1 MSATSP
7 FPDLVPELTARL
19 PDLRGRLSA
28 NASLADL
35 TWFRVGGPAQ
45 VLFVPADEADLA
57 YARAHLP
64 AEIAVTV
71 IGLGSNLIVRDGG
84 VPGVVIRLGKG
95 FGALSVEGTRVLAG
109 AGVPDVKVA
118 RAAADAG
125 LKGLAFLRGI
135 PGAVGGVLRM
145 NGGAYGGETKD
156 ALVSCRAVDRTGAVH
171 VLTNA
176 DMGFTY
182 RHSGAPE
189 DFIFTHA
196 EFAGTPGDAAE
207 IAAEMEHITAS
218 REATQPI
225 KSRTGGSTF
234 KNPPGAKAWQ
244 LVDAAGCRGL
254 VVGRAQVSQMHTNF
268 LINLGGA
275 TAAEIEA
282 LGEEVRRRVLETS
295 GVTLEWEIKRIGI
308 PAPL

>member
-28 NASLADL
+28 NAALADL

-64 AEIAVTV
+64 PEVPVTI

-156 ALVSCRAVDRTGAVH
+156 ALVSCRAVDRTGAIH

-182 RHSGAPE
+182 RHSAAPE
-189 DFIFTHA
+189 DFIFTQA
-196 EFAGTPGDAAE
+196 VFEGAPGDATE
-207 IAAEMEHITAS
+207 IAAEMDRIT
-218 REATQPI
+218 
-225 KSRTGGSTF
+225 
-234 KNPPGAKAWQ
+234 
-244 LVDAAGCRGL
+244 
-254 VVGRAQVSQMHTNF
+254 
-268 LINLGGA
+268 
-275 TAAEIEA
+275 
-282 LGEEVRRRVLETS
+282 
-295 GVTLEWEIKRIGI
+295 
-308 PAPL
+308 